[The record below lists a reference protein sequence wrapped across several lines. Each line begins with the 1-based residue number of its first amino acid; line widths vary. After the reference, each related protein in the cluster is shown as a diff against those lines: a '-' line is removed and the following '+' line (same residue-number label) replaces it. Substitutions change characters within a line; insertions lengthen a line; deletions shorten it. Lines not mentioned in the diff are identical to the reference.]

1 MQSQEDK
8 PIDPSLRSKN
18 RRTFLLLLAF
28 FITPILLGY
37 LAYFG
42 NWINGGNTVNKGT
55 LIMPPIAIENLDLRL
70 DNGELLARPSLGGK
84 WWLLYQAPSECKAAC
99 KNSLLQTRQVR
110 LALGKNT
117 DRVRRVYII
126 QPKAIE
132 SSPETREY
140 FASGQEDALILQ
152 PSEIMSSL
160 NNPVKPGLIYIV
172 DPIGNI
178 MMSYPTYEDDD
189 EAILKAKLILKDLNK
204 LLKVSQIG

>member
-1 MQSQEDK
+1 MQSQEDM
-8 PIDPSLRSKN
+8 PIDPALRSKN
-18 RRTFLLLLAF
+18 RKTFLLMLAF
-28 FITPILLGY
+28 FITPVLLGY

-42 NWINGGNTVNKGT
+42 NWIDSGNTVNKGT
-55 LIMPPIAIENLDLRL
+55 LIMPPIAIESLDLHL
-70 DNGELLARPSLGGK
+70 ENGELLARPTLSGK
-84 WWLLYQAPSECKAAC
+84 WWLLYQAPSECKAGC

-117 DRVRRVYII
+117 DRVRRVFII
-126 QPKAIE
+126 QPETIE

-140 FASGQEDALILQ
+140 FASAQEDALILK
-152 PSEIMSSL
+152 PSEVMTSV

-178 MMSYPTYEDDD
+178 MMSYPAYEDDE